1 MTSVREKALS
11 SNLARDRAGE
21 EQAGARERI
30 RQKILV
36 VEDESDIRELVRYN
50 LAQEGFAVEEA
61 ADGAEALER
70 IGRRPPD
77 LVLLDLM
84 LPRVSGLELCRQ
96 LRANPQTA
104 RLPIIVVTAKSAEVD
119 RVLGLEMGADDYVVK
134 PFSPREV
141 VARVRAL
148 LRRVHGASERLTPE
162 LFERGRLK
170 IDFGTYEVFVDGNK
184 KDLALREFEL
194 LRFFVQHPLRVY
206 SREQLLDLVWGRDTF
221 VEPRTI
227 DVHVRRLRQQ
237 IERDDANPEL
247 VLTVRSVGYRF
258 NPDPLG

>member
-1 MTSVREKALS
+1 MNQTAEA
-11 SNLARDRAGE
+11 
-21 EQAGARERI
+21 ARERI

-36 VEDESDIRELVRYN
+36 VEDEADIRELLRYS
-50 LAQEGFAVEEA
+50 LVQEGYAVEEA
-61 ADGAEALER
+61 GDGAEALDR
-70 IGRRPPD
+70 VMRRAPD
-77 LVLLDLM
+77 LVMLDLM
-84 LPRVSGLELCRQ
+84 LPRMSGLELCRR
-96 LRANPQTA
+96 LRANPETA
-104 RLPIIVVTAKSAEVD
+104 RLPVIVVTAKSAEVD

-141 VARVRAL
+141 VARVKAL
-148 LRRVHGASERLTPE
+148 LRRANAALEPHSAGM
-162 LFERGRLK
+162 FERGRLR
-170 IDFGTYEVFVDGNK
+170 IDFGTYEVFVEGARR
-184 KDLALREFEL
+184 DLALREFEL

-221 VEPRTI
+221 VEPRTV

-247 VLTVRSVGYRF
+247 ILTVRSVGYRF